1 MTTRVGRSFFL
12 KYGLSRILRQLSS
25 ISEISLLSIH
35 AYETISSDS
44 G

>member
-12 KYGLSRILRQLSS
+12 KYGLRYPSPALFYT
-25 ISEISLLSIH
+25 EISLLSIH